1 MTDSA
6 RRDEPDLPSTDA
18 AWQLVG
24 VSDDLA
30 NHNDWV
36 RRTVSG
42 VDVFVQNFN
51 GELRGYHNVCQHRG
65 FPLRRE
71 ARGNGTVQC
80 GFHGWVYDRH
90 GVPTG
95 IPRNRELFCL
105 SRERQSELAIP
116 PVRVATIG
124 RFVFAAL
131 CESDPQGPGP

>member
-1 MTDSA
+1 MIDSTGQ
-6 RRDEPDLPSTDA
+6 DGPNLLTTDA
-18 AWQLVG
+18 AWQFVG
-24 VSDDLA
+24 FSEDLA

-36 RRTVSG
+36 RGTVSG
-42 VDVFVQNFN
+42 LDVFVQNFN

-71 ARGNGTVQC
+71 PRGNGTVQC

-116 PVRVATIG
+116 PVRVTTVG
-124 RFVFAAL
+124 RFVYAAL
-131 CESDPQGPGP
+131 AESDPTGSGR